1 MDRFTHRKPD
11 SNLVFIPAYKGAD
24 CMGSFCKHAETCE
37 LIPTRECA
45 YLKVIDKLAD
55 IEDLCEKF
63 EIVSMNHLT
72 DILTYCNSV
81 GIINKILLQYAEG
94 KQEDE
99 CQTDKKET

>member
-1 MDRFTHRKPD
+1 MERFTHRKPD
-11 SNLVFIPAYKGAD
+11 SSNVFIPAYKGAD
-24 CMGSFCKHAETCE
+24 CQNPFCKYANTCE

-94 KQEDE
+94 E
-99 CQTDKKET
+99 

>member
-1 MDRFTHRKPD
+1 MERFTHRMPD

-24 CMGSFCKHAETCE
+24 CTGSFCKHAETCE
-37 LIPTRECA
+37 LIPTRECS

-72 DILTYCNSV
+72 DILTYCSSV

-94 KQEDE
+94 E
-99 CQTDKKET
+99 KENE